1 MPTLTFIRH
10 GQASFG
16 ADNYDQLSP
25 LGFKQT
31 HTLGEFFKHT
41 GQQVDGLITGSMQR
55 HVQSC
60 QSFCAGSGIELP
72 PSLNPNFDEFDHE
85 QVLLLGSGMND
96 KAELTQHIKTASH
109 PNQALFELFSKAIK
123 RWHSGQFDK
132 EYSESWP
139 EFKQRTLNGLQQ
151 SVNTIEAMADKNAH
165 ILVFSSG
172 GVIACIA
179 GALLG
184 LSDKNIFELN
194 FAMANGAMSKVM
206 RKQNRTA
213 LVSLNEYSYLHT
225 QGDNLIT
232 WR

>member
-31 HTLGEFFKHT
+31 HTLGEFFKRT

-123 RWHSGQFDK
+123 RWHSGQFDE

-139 EFKQRTLNGLQQ
+139 EFKQRTLNGLEQ
-151 SVNTIEAMADKNAH
+151 SVNAIEAMADKNAH

-184 LSDKNIFELN
+184 LSDKSIFELN

>member
-25 LGFKQT
+25 LGFEQT
-31 HTLGEFFKHT
+31 QTLGEFFKRT
-41 GQQVDGLITGSMQR
+41 GQRVDGLITGSMQR
-55 HVQSC
+55 HAQSC
-60 QSFCAGSGIELP
+60 QSFCTGAGIELP
-72 PSLNPNFDEFDHE
+72 PTLNPNFDEFDHE
-85 QVLLLGSGMND
+85 QVLLLGSGISD

-109 PNQALFELFSKAIK
+109 PNQVLFELFSKAIK
-123 RWHSGQFDK
+123 RWHSGQFDD

-139 EFKQRTLNGLQQ
+139 EFKQRTLNGLKQ

-194 FAMANGAMSKVM
+194 FAMANGAMSKVII
-206 RKQNRTA
+206 KHNHTA
-213 LVSLNEYSYLHT
+213 LASLNEYSYLY
-225 QGDNLIT
+225 DNNKNLIT